1 MWDWIV
7 LILVI
12 YTAIFTPFYAA
23 FVFDKVDTCTY
34 FSCLEDPL
42 NVIELLVDIM
52 FIVDIFIN
60 FL

>member
-1 MWDWIV
+1 M
-7 LILVI
+7 ILVI

-52 FIVDIFIN
+52 FIVDSEDDIIE
-60 FL
+60 